1 MRTRVKICG
10 LRSNEDIHM
19 VADAGADAIGLVVYA
34 GSKRAVTIPQAA
46 RLRREIPVFISAV
59 VLLVN
64 ASQAEIEQIIND
76 VKPSLLQFHGDESAE
91 FCEQFRFPYI
101 RALRVGGGALLS
113 PDAVAQEV
121 QKYPN
126 ASGFL
131 FDAYS
136 AGYGGSGLTFDLSLL
151 DKAREILPARKIII
165 AGGLNA
171 SNVQQLI
178 RDVKPYAIDLSSGV
192 ESAPGVKSM
201 EKTRTFMQQVANA

>member
-10 LRSNEDIHM
+10 LRSKEDIHM

-34 GSKRAVTIPQAA
+34 GSKRAVSVQEAA
-46 RLRREIPVFISAV
+46 LLRREIPAFVSAV
-59 VLLVN
+59 VLVVN
-64 ASQAEIEQIIND
+64 ASQADIEHIIND
-76 VKPSLLQFHGDESAE
+76 VNPSFLQFHGDESAE

-151 DKAREILPARKIII
+151 EKVREILPARKIII

-171 SNVQQLI
+171 GNVQQLI
-178 RDVKPYAIDLSSGV
+178 RGVKPYAIDLSSGV
-192 ESAPGVKSM
+192 ESAPDVKSA
-201 EKTRTFMQQVANA
+201 EKTRVFMEKVANA

>member
-1 MRTRVKICG
+1 
-10 LRSNEDIHM
+10 M

-34 GSKRAVTIPQAA
+34 SSKRAVSVQEAVL
-46 RLRREIPVFISAV
+46 LRREIPAFVSAV
-59 VLLVN
+59 VLVVN
-64 ASQAEIEQIIND
+64 ASQADIEQIIHD
-76 VKPSLLQFHGDESAE
+76 VKPTLLQFHGDESAE

-101 RALRVGGGALLS
+101 RALRVGGGSLLS
-113 PDAVAQEV
+113 PDAVAREV

-151 DKAREILPARKIII
+151 EKVREILPARKIII

-171 SNVQQLI
+171 GNVQQLI

-192 ESAPGVKSM
+192 ESAPGVKSA
-201 EKTRTFMQQVANA
+201 EKTRAFMQQVANA

>member
-10 LRSNEDIHM
+10 LRSKEDIHM

-34 GSKRAVTIPQAA
+34 GSKRAVSVQEAA
-46 RLRREIPVFISAV
+46 LLRREIPAFVSAV
-59 VLLVN
+59 VLVVN
-64 ASQAEIEQIIND
+64 TSQADIEHIIND
-76 VKPSLLQFHGDESAE
+76 VNPSFLQFHGDESAE

-151 DKAREILPARKIII
+151 EKVREILPARKIII

-171 SNVQQLI
+171 GNVQQLI
-178 RDVKPYAIDLSSGV
+178 RGVKPYAIDLSSGV
-192 ESAPGVKSM
+192 ESAPGVKSA
-201 EKTRTFMQQVANA
+201 EKTYAFMLQVANA

>member
-10 LRSNEDIHM
+10 LRSKEDIHM

-34 GSKRAVTIPQAA
+34 GSKRAVTIQQAA
-46 RLRREIPVFISAV
+46 RLRSEIPVFISAV
-59 VLLVN
+59 VLVVN

-91 FCEQFRFPYI
+91 FCEQFQFPYI
-101 RALRVGGGALLS
+101 RALRVGGGTLLS

-136 AGYGGSGLTFDLSLL
+136 AGYGGSGLTFNLSLL

>member
-10 LRSNEDIHM
+10 LRSKEDIHM

-34 GSKRAVTIPQAA
+34 SSKRAVSVQEAVL
-46 RLRREIPVFISAV
+46 LRREIPAFVSAV
-59 VLLVN
+59 VLVVN
-64 ASQAEIEQIIND
+64 ASQADIEQIIHD
-76 VKPSLLQFHGDESAE
+76 VKPTLLQFHGDESAE

-101 RALRVGGGALLS
+101 RALRVGGGSLLS
-113 PDAVAQEV
+113 PDAVAREV

-151 DKAREILPARKIII
+151 EKVREILPARKIII

-171 SNVQQLI
+171 GNVQQLI

-192 ESAPGVKSM
+192 ESAPGVKSA
-201 EKTRTFMQQVANA
+201 EKTRAFMQQVANA

>member
-192 ESAPGVKSM
+192 ESAPGVKSA
-201 EKTRTFMQQVANA
+201 EKTRAFMQQVANA

>member
-171 SNVQQLI
+171 GNVQQLI

-192 ESAPGVKSM
+192 ESAPGVKSA
-201 EKTRTFMQQVANA
+201 EKTRAFMQQVANA

>member
-10 LRSNEDIHM
+10 LRSKEDIHM

-34 GSKRAVTIPQAA
+34 SSKRAVSVQEAVL
-46 RLRREIPVFISAV
+46 LRREIPAFVSAV
-59 VLLVN
+59 VLVVN
-64 ASQAEIEQIIND
+64 ASQADIEQIIHD
-76 VKPSLLQFHGDESAE
+76 VKPTLLQFHGDESAE

-101 RALRVGGGALLS
+101 RALRVGGGSLLS
-113 PDAVAQEV
+113 PDAVAREV

-151 DKAREILPARKIII
+151 EKVREILPARKIII

-171 SNVQQLI
+171 GNVQQLI

-192 ESAPGVKSM
+192 ESAPGVKSS
-201 EKTRTFMQQVANA
+201 EKTRVFMEQVVNA

>member
-113 PDAVAQEV
+113 PDAVAQAV

-192 ESAPGVKSM
+192 ESAPGVKSA
-201 EKTRTFMQQVANA
+201 EKTRAFMQQVANA

>member
-10 LRSNEDIHM
+10 LRSKEDIHM

-34 GSKRAVTIPQAA
+34 SSKRAVSVQEAVL
-46 RLRREIPVFISAV
+46 LRREIPAFVSAV
-59 VLLVN
+59 VLVVN
-64 ASQAEIEQIIND
+64 ASQADIEQIIHD
-76 VKPSLLQFHGDESAE
+76 VKPTLLQFHGDESAE

-101 RALRVGGGALLS
+101 RALRVGGGSLLS
-113 PDAVAQEV
+113 PDAVAREV

-151 DKAREILPARKIII
+151 EKVREILPARKIII

-171 SNVQQLI
+171 GNVQQLI

-192 ESAPGVKSM
+192 ESAPGVKSA
-201 EKTRTFMQQVANA
+201 EKTRAFMEQVVNA

>member
-10 LRSNEDIHM
+10 LRSKEDIHM

-34 GSKRAVTIPQAA
+34 SSKRAVSVQEAVL
-46 RLRREIPVFISAV
+46 LRREIPAFVSAV
-59 VLLVN
+59 VLVVN
-64 ASQAEIEQIIND
+64 ASQADIEQIIHD
-76 VKPSLLQFHGDESAE
+76 VKPTLLQFHGDESAE

-101 RALRVGGGALLS
+101 RALRVGGGSLLS
-113 PDAVAQEV
+113 PDAVAREV

-151 DKAREILPARKIII
+151 EKVREILPARKIII

-192 ESAPGVKSM
+192 ESAPGVKSA
-201 EKTRTFMQQVANA
+201 EKTRAFMQQVANA

>member
-10 LRSNEDIHM
+10 LRSKEDIHM

-34 GSKRAVTIPQAA
+34 GSKRAVTIQQAA
-46 RLRREIPVFISAV
+46 RLRSEIPVFISAV
-59 VLLVN
+59 VLVVN
-64 ASQAEIEQIIND
+64 ASQVEIEQIIND

-91 FCEQFRFPYI
+91 FCEQFQFPYI
-101 RALRVGGGALLS
+101 RALRVGGGTLLS

-136 AGYGGSGLTFDLSLL
+136 AGYGGSGLTFNLSLL

>member
-10 LRSNEDIHM
+10 LRSKEDIHM

-34 GSKRAVTIPQAA
+34 GSKRAVSVQEAA
-46 RLRREIPVFISAV
+46 LLRREIPAFVSAV
-59 VLLVN
+59 VLVVN
-64 ASQAEIEQIIND
+64 TSQADIEHIIND
-76 VKPSLLQFHGDESAE
+76 VNPSFLQFHGDESAE

-151 DKAREILPARKIII
+151 EKVREILPARKIII

-171 SNVQQLI
+171 GNVQQLI
-178 RDVKPYAIDLSSGV
+178 RGVKPYAIDLSSGV
-192 ESAPGVKSM
+192 ESAPGVKSAEKTCVFM
-201 EKTRTFMQQVANA
+201 EKVANA

>member
-10 LRSNEDIHM
+10 LRSKEDIHM

-34 GSKRAVTIPQAA
+34 GSKRAVSVQEAA
-46 RLRREIPVFISAV
+46 LLRREIPAFVSAV
-59 VLLVN
+59 VLVVN
-64 ASQAEIEQIIND
+64 TSQADIEHIIND
-76 VKPSLLQFHGDESAE
+76 VNPSFLQFHGDESAE
-91 FCEQFRFPYI
+91 FCEQFQFPYI
-101 RALRVGGGALLS
+101 RALRVGGGELISAE
-113 PDAVAQEV
+113 AVAREV

-136 AGYGGSGLTFDLSLL
+136 PGYGGSGLTFDLSLL
-151 DKAREILPARKIII
+151 EKVREILPARKIII

-171 SNVQQLI
+171 GNVQQLI

-192 ESAPGVKSM
+192 ESSPGVKSA
-201 EKTRTFMQQVANA
+201 EKTRAFMRKVAQA